1 LGADHLRVPCGSSM
15 DETQLRPGVGRD
27 PIGHNGRKSAI
38 ERPKVRF
45 AKNRR
50 LLGVAQTSAGG

>member
-1 LGADHLRVPCGSSM
+1 M